1 MLRRAALLPLL
12 MMIGAGCSSLRP
24 GTSAYSNALMPGEN
38 PIFVPE
44 MDREFLWNQIV
55 DAVDNDFQIEREQR
69 MQDINGFV
77 TEGAI
82 ETRPTAGSTVFE
94 PWRGDSTWWF
104 QRGYAT
110 LQSIRRRASV
120 RVTPT
125 QGGYLVGLVVTT
137 ELEDLARPES
147 GTSTTLL
154 APYQTT
160 ADSEL
165 RSPAEAPRRV
175 PTGTIGWIQM
185 GRDTS
190 LEQKLLANIRERVG
204 AYAPQC
210 AAPAVVP

>member
-1 MLRRAALLPLL
+1 MLRKAALLPLL
-12 MMIGAGCSSLRP
+12 LLFGWGCSSLQTG
-24 GTSAYSNALMPGEN
+24 GTAYTNALMPGEN

-55 DAVDNDFQIEREQR
+55 DTIDNDFQIEREQR

-77 TEGAI
+77 TEGTI
-82 ETRPTAGSTVFE
+82 ETHPTDGSTIFE

-104 QRGYAT
+104 QRSYAT

-125 QGGYLVGLVVTT
+125 QGGYLVALVVTV
-137 ELEDLARPES
+137 ELEDLARPER

-160 ADSEL
+160 ADAET
-165 RSPAEAPRRV
+165 RSPADAPAAV
-175 PTGTIGWIQM
+175 PAGTLGWIQM

-190 LEQKLLANIRERVG
+190 LEQKLLAKLRDRVS
-204 AYAPQC
+204 AYTP
-210 AAPAVVP
+210 VGN